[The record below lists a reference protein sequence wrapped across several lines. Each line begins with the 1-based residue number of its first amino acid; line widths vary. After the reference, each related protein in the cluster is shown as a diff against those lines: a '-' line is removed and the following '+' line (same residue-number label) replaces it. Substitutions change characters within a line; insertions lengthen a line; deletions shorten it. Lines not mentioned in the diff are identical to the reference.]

1 MERWDDGAP
10 WHEELSHTADV
21 GFVVTGPDLPV
32 LFARAGVALLAAVV
46 EPSSVQLVSRW
57 PVTATAA
64 GDDATLL
71 HAWLSAL
78 VLELPVHGR
87 VGAGVDTMTLA
98 PGRVAAV
105 VAGEAVDPARHDL
118 HGEVKAVTWHG
129 FALERISTGWRAH
142 VILDV

>member
-1 MERWDDGAP
+1 MERWHDGAP
-10 WHEELSHTADV
+10 WYAELSHTADV
-21 GFVVTGPDLPV
+21 GFVVTAPDLPS

-46 EPSSVQLVSRW
+46 EPASVRLVSRW
-57 PVTATAA
+57 PVSATAA

-71 HAWLSAL
+71 HAWLSTL

-87 VGAGVDTMTLA
+87 VGAGIDAVTLA
-98 PGRVAAV
+98 PGRVEAI
-105 VAGEAVDPARHDL
+105 VAGEAVYPARHVL

-129 FALERISTGWRAH
+129 FALERISTGWRAQ